1 MAYDLNGITDISDF
15 INYGKGLSL
24 SKADLY
30 LKEKTQSG
38 ILYNATLIL
47 DEYWDFI
54 QSYIKTVHMND
65 TQYFRYKY
73 RPRIMC
79 IELYGMAEL
88 TPLILRVNNMISAME
103 FDKRTIKIF
112 DESILTFINQVL
124 VLEKPAITKNKK
136 SLNL

>member
-1 MAYDLNGITDISDF
+1 MAYNLNGITDISDF

-30 LKEKTQSG
+30 LKERTQSG

-54 QSYIKTVHMND
+54 QPYIKTVQMND

-79 IELYGMAEL
+79 IEL
-88 TPLILRVNNMISAME
+88 
-103 FDKRTIKIF
+103 
-112 DESILTFINQVL
+112 
-124 VLEKPAITKNKK
+124 
-136 SLNL
+136 